1 MKKKTERKKLD
12 LKCLA
17 LWSQIVRLPQKCE
30 ICGREQSDLDKV
42 IFQGHHIISRRYSA
56 GRWSLDNGLCAC
68 VHCHFLEKPDPE
80 RFRDMVIGAI
90 GQNRF
95 DSLKA
100 KYMQTKKVTV
110 ADLRLIYVGLKLELE
125 KREGEL

>member
-1 MKKKTERKKLD
+1 MKKKTARKKLD

-30 ICGREQSDLDKV
+30 ICGREQSDLEKV
-42 IFQGHHIISRRYSA
+42 IFQAHHVVSRRYSA
-56 GRWSLDNGLCAC
+56 GRWSLENGMCTC

-90 GQNRF
+90 GNNRF
-95 DSLKA
+95 NKLKN
-100 KYMQTKKVTV
+100 KYMRTAKVTV
-110 ADLRLIYVGLKLELE
+110 AELELIYTGLKLELK
-125 KREGEL
+125 KREEDL